1 MKINN
6 VVGSI
11 SDSVKVYKDKVAIVD
26 DRIQLTYHDID
37 VMSNKV
43 CKYLTDKSI
52 GKENVVA
59 VYMNRS
65 YFAVITVLGI
75 LKAGAAFLPI
85 DIKTP
90 VKRAN
95 FMAEISEAK
104 CVITEKNS
112 SDTDS
117 SIDEL
122 TISSV
127 DIHDLISVNY
137 EDDDYSVQNVI
148 DDNLLA
154 YVLFTSGST
163 GLPKGAM
170 VEHGGMNNHLSEKIR
185 ILNLSDKSIVANNA
199 SISFDVSV
207 WQMLAPLCVGAT
219 SIIIP
224 ESTLI
229 NLKSFRNILYDY
241 HVQVLEAVPTY
252 LSLLIHEIKNYSKEF
267 TDLKY
272 LVSTGETLTKNLVD
286 QCFDALPDVVL
297 VNAYGPTEASDDI
310 IHFVMDKNSNYDPV
324 PIGKPIN
331 NAEITIVKPD
341 GSLCGIN
348 EPGELLVSGICVG
361 RGYVGNEK
369 ETELCFQINPDTHER
384 VYRTGDLVSL
394 NDDGNYYFHGRM
406 DTQIAFYG
414 KRVEVKEIENT
425 MLKYTGIDA
434 SAVTFDSEN
443 KQINACYISKSDVD
457 VSDLKEFLKKSMPS
471 HMIPVHIIRI
481 DEFPTTI
488 SGKTDY
494 NALNDLF
501 KSSEEEGAFED
512 YNPKEV
518 KFLKKILDI
527 IGLNQLPT
535 GDSWKNDLRI
545 IGYDSINVIKLIIEI
560 EDVYDVEIDD
570 EKLIPEIIYNYN
582 ELKKFVLK

>member
-6 VVGSI
+6 VIQSI
-11 SDSVKVYKDKVAIVD
+11 SHNVKVYKDKVAIVD
-26 DRIQLTYHDID
+26 DGMQLTYHDID

-59 VYMNRS
+59 VYMDRS
-65 YFAVITVLGI
+65 YAAVITVVGI

-85 DIKTP
+85 DTKTP

-104 CVITEKNS
+104 CVMKDNS
-112 SDTDS
+112 LAME
-117 SIDEL
+117 EL
-122 TISSV
+122 TIQAV
-127 DIHDLISVNY
+127 DIHDVLRDVTIPEDY
-137 EDDDYSVQNVI
+137 EVHNVI
-148 DDNLLA
+148 EDHLLA

-185 ILNLSDKSIVANNA
+185 ILHLSDMSIVANNA

-219 SIIIP
+219 SIIFP
-224 ESTLI
+224 ESALL
-229 NLKSFRNILYDY
+229 NLKSFRSILYDY

-267 TDLKY
+267 TELKY
-272 LVSTGETLTKNLVD
+272 VVSTGESLTKKFAD

-310 IHFVMDKNSNYDPV
+310 MHFVMDKNSSFDPI
-324 PIGKPIN
+324 PIGEPIN
-331 NAEITIVKPD
+331 NAKMTIVRPD
-341 GSLCGIN
+341 GSECDVN

-361 RGYVGNEK
+361 RGYVGNKK
-369 ETELCFQINPDTHER
+369 ETELCFFIHPDTHER
-384 VYRTGDLVSL
+384 VYKTGDLVSK
-394 NDDGNYYFHGRM
+394 NDDGYYYFHGRM

-425 MLKYTGIDA
+425 ILRYEGIDA
-434 SAVTFDSEN
+434 SAVVFDAEN
-443 KQINACYISKSDVD
+443 KQINACYIGRSSID
-457 VSDLKEFLKKSMPS
+457 VSDLKEFLKKSLPS
-471 HMIPVHIIRI
+471 HMVPVHFMKLE
-481 DEFPTTI
+481 EFPTTI

-494 NALNDLF
+494 NALLDLF
-501 KSSEEEGAFED
+501 KASGEEDTFEGYDPE
-512 YNPKEV
+512 EI
-518 KFLKKILDI
+518 KFLKKILEI
-527 IGLNQLPT
+527 IALNQLPE
-535 GDSWKNDLRI
+535 GDGWKNDLRI

-582 ELKKFVLK
+582 ELKKLVFQ